1 MKTFIYSVQ
10 ESQEGKLVTASVF
23 RVMKNTPVY
32 LGFVTWNRFSY
43 SGEGLEVRDWLIV
56 NGHLS
61 KKCKETYLYNN
72 KKFNIFKIN

>member
-1 MKTFIYSVQ
+1 MKTFIYSII
-10 ESQEGKLVTASVF
+10 EEKGRAVTASIY
-23 RVMKNTPVY
+23 RVKKNQPVY
-32 LGFVTWNRFSY
+32 IGFVTWNRFSY

>member
-1 MKTFIYSVQ
+1 MKTFIYSIT
-10 ESQEGKLVTASVF
+10 SYPGRAVTASIY
-23 RVMKNTPVY
+23 RVKKNQPVY
-32 LGFVTWNRFSY
+32 IGFVTWDRFSY

-72 KKFNIFKIN
+72 KKFNIFKI